1 MLQID
6 FASTGLQDDDIQ
18 LTVAFPHHAL
28 DTAEILSDANIGD
41 LKVRLRVMKLLPELR
56 HPRTASCHPPHLVP
70 TRHEQLCAGSTEAGG
85 NHNVI
90 NGGFKFQVQKVQRDA
105 A

>member
-1 MLQID
+1 MLLID

-28 DTAEILSDANIGD
+28 DTAEILLDANIGD
-41 LKVRLRVMKLLPELR
+41 LKVQLRVMKPLPELR
-56 HPRTASCHPPHLVP
+56 HQRAASCHLPHLVP
-70 TRHEQLCAGSTEAGG
+70 TRHEQLCDGSTEARG

-90 NGGFKFQVQKVQRDA
+90 NFQLVVA
-105 A
+105 S

>member
-28 DTAEILSDANIGD
+28 DTAESLSDANIGD
-41 LKVRLRVMKLLPELR
+41 LKVQLRVMKLLPELR
-56 HPRTASCHPPHLVP
+56 HPRTASCHAH
-70 TRHEQLCAGSTEAGG
+70 TLCP
-85 NHNVI
+85 
-90 NGGFKFQVQKVQRDA
+90 RDTSNCATA
-105 A
+105 APRLEETTML